1 MKLKRIISWIFFPER
16 CSICG
21 EIKPFLK
28 SYCPKCGIDTK
39 AISET
44 ACKKCGHEKCMCSD
58 GAFIDLPH
66 FTAVYYYEGQV
77 KRSLLKFK
85 FYSDSSYAD
94 IFGKA
99 MADRIKEL
107 YSDVSFDEVCFV
119 PMTAEAEFHRGYNQS
134 ELLASKVAGELNVP
148 LVPCL
153 KKLRSSLNQKDLNS
167 TERRE
172 NVKDS
177 FGINLEA
184 DIKGKTII
192 LCDDI
197 KTTGST
203 LKECSDTLL
212 KAGAKD
218 VYCICLALTRYID
231 YADIF

>member
-1 MKLKRIISWIFFPER
+1 MKLKRIISWIFFPEK
-16 CSICG
+16 CEICG

-28 SYCPKCGIDTK
+28 PYCPKCGIDGK
-39 AISET
+39 AIAIT
-44 ACKKCGHEKCMCSD
+44 ACPDCGHEKCMCLTD
-58 GAFIDLPH
+58 AYIKLPH
-66 FTAVYYYEGQV
+66 FSAVYYYEGQI
-77 KRSLLKFK
+77 KRSLLRFK
-85 FYSDSSYAD
+85 FYSESSYAD

-107 YSDVSFDEVCFV
+107 YSNTEFDGICFV
-119 PMTAEAEFHRGYNQS
+119 PMTKQAQLKRGYNQS
-134 ELLASKVAGELNVP
+134 ELLALKISEELNIP

-153 KKLRSSLNQKDLNS
+153 RKVRQSQNQKNLS
-167 TERRE
+167 ARERAE
-172 NVKDS
+172 NVTDS
-177 FGINLEA
+177 FEVKPKS

-218 VYCICLALTRYID
+218 VYCICLALTPYFNST
-231 YADIF
+231 DIF

>member
-28 SYCPKCGIDTK
+28 SYCPGCGIDTK
-39 AISET
+39 AISKT
-44 ACKKCGHEKCMCSD
+44 ACLKCGHEKCMCSD
-58 GAFIDLPH
+58 KAYIDLPH
-66 FTAVYYYEGQV
+66 FSAVYYYEGQV

-85 FYSDSSYAD
+85 FYSEASYAD

-99 MADRIKEL
+99 MAERVREL
-107 YSDVSFDEVCFV
+107 YADVSFDGICFV
-119 PMTAEAEFHRGYNQS
+119 PMTKDAEFHRGYNQS
-134 ELLASKVAGELNVP
+134 ELLASRIAQELNIT

-153 KKLRSSLNQKDLNS
+153 EKTKSSLKQKDLS
-167 TERRE
+167 AKERSE
-172 NVKDS
+172 NVKNTFTVTS
-177 FGINLEA
+177 EY
-184 DIKGKTII
+184 DIKGKTLI

-203 LKECSDTLL
+203 LRECSDTLL

-218 VYCICLALTRYID
+218 VYCLCLALTPYIN
-231 YADIF
+231 YTDIF